1 MKKLLKTI
9 KQDLLGKVFGERR
22 FRPSIRAKQLLI
34 LSGTAFV
41 FVLAVGVYISSSSSN
56 ETTVPVKEKASDP
69 KEVSKMTTP
78 LKPVDDRDIWVS
90 RIEKKAEEVKEESQE
105 LRQENRFLQKRID
118 VLEELFKTRDPD
130 SLRSGS
136 DPQEAGSVVV
146 DNETQRAPGS
156 NPNPFPDPQ
165 ALKAKPYPPQ
175 GSLDPEGDSV
185 EDHPKLSKPK
195 APHSFEEMQPSSQK
209 KRGAKIAHIG
219 GTTSLSYKTKDLYM
233 PAGTYSKAVV
243 VSGLAAS
250 TATNA
255 QGNPQP
261 MMLRLVDD
269 GNLPRGFKGRVKD
282 AVLIGSCYG
291 DISSERA
298 YCRLETLSWV
308 EAEGTT
314 VEKKVEGWVFGEDGR
329 AGLRGEVVDRST
341 DIARESF
348 GAGLLSAA
356 ANFFKMESSRS
367 VYPVSPFGQSNAMSS
382 KEALQGAGASGV
394 GSALD
399 RLAEFSI
406 KRAEQMQ
413 PVIVIASGRVVDIAF
428 KEGVSLTA
436 EDQSDLK
443 TVNSQKENTEGEE

>member
-1 MKKLLKTI
+1 MMKKILTKI
-9 KQDLLGKVFGERR
+9 KQDLLAKVLGERR
-22 FRPSIRAKQLLI
+22 FSPSIRAKQRLI
-34 LSGTAFV
+34 LGGTTAVILLSGGLYFTSHSDP
-41 FVLAVGVYISSSSSN
+41 GSD
-56 ETTVPVKEKASDP
+56 TPVKATASDP
-69 KEVSKMTTP
+69 KQVATMTTP
-78 LKPVDDRDIWVS
+78 LKTVDARDIWVS

-105 LRQENRFLQKRID
+105 LRQENQFLQKRID
-118 VLEELFKTRDPD
+118 VLEELFKTRDQNPAP
-130 SLRSGS
+130 S
-136 DPQEAGSVVV
+136 PQHEAQNNPIEKASAPSFPAAPTSEVGGEPYDNTV
-146 DNETQRAPGS
+146 DYNIAKQAQQSHGFSSHAPSQSAPQR
-156 NPNPFPDPQ
+156 
-165 ALKAKPYPPQ
+165 
-175 GSLDPEGDSV
+175 
-185 EDHPKLSKPK
+185 
-195 APHSFEEMQPSSQK
+195 
-209 KRGAKIAHIG
+209 KRGSKIAHIG
-219 GTTSLSYKTKDLYM
+219 GRASSVAYKTKDLYM
-233 PAGTYSKAVV
+233 PAGTYSKAVI
-243 VSGLAAS
+243 VSGIAAS

-261 MMLRLVDD
+261 MMLRLVDN

-308 EAEGTT
+308 EPEGTT

-341 DIARESF
+341 EIARESF

-356 ANFFKMESSRS
+356 ANFFKMESTRS
-367 VYPVSPFGQSNAMSS
+367 VYPVSPFGQTGAMST

-399 RLAEFSI
+399 RLADFSI

-428 KEGVSLTA
+428 KEGVSLMVEDA
-436 EDQSDLK
+436 EDLK
-443 TVNSQKENTEGEE
+443 MMNQQKENNPQGEE

>member
-1 MKKLLKTI
+1 MKMIFTKI
-9 KQDLLGKVFGERR
+9 KQDLLNKVLDERG

-34 LSGTAFV
+34 IGGTAFV
-41 FVLAVGVYISSSSSN
+41 LLLVGGIYLSSN
-56 ETTVPVKEKASDP
+56 SDANLTVPVKATSSEP

-78 LKPVDDRDIWVS
+78 LKTVDERDIWVS

-105 LRQENRFLQKRID
+105 LRQENQFLQKRID
-118 VLEELFKTRDPD
+118 VLEELFKTRDPG
-130 SLRSGS
+130 SSAHTQGQTGQESSFSPSPSGS
-136 DPQEAGSVVV
+136 HHPSGPA
-146 DNETQRAPGS
+146 
-156 NPNPFPDPQ
+156 
-165 ALKAKPYPPQ
+165 PYPPQ
-175 GSLDPEGDSV
+175 GSFVQEGDSA
-185 EDHPKLSKPK
+185 DYNSSKGAK
-195 APHSFEEMQPSSQK
+195 TTAQFEALQTAPQK
-209 KRGAKIAHIG
+209 KKGVKIAHIG
-219 GTTSLSYKTKDLYM
+219 GNTSSISYKTKDLYM

-243 VSGLAAS
+243 VSGMAAS

-308 EAEGTT
+308 EPEGTT

-356 ANFFKMESSRS
+356 ANFFKMESARS
-367 VYPVSPFGQSNAMSS
+367 VYPVSPFGQTNAMSS

-399 RLAEFSI
+399 RLADFSI

-428 KEGVSLTA
+428 KEGVSLMA
-436 EDQSDLK
+436 EDQADLK
-443 TVNSQKENTEGEE
+443 VVGHQKETNSEGEE